1 MKITPEIVREVAA
14 LARLGL
20 SDAEVETF
28 APQLDAILGYVEQLG
43 ALDTSRVEATSHVVP
58 LDCPLRD
65 DLERPSTPR
74 EQILA
79 RAPCA
84 DGEFFVVPRIIDV
97 P

>member
-1 MKITPEIVREVAA
+1 MKITPEIVRRVAR

-43 ALDTSRVEATSHVVP
+43 ELDTSHVEGTSHAVR

-65 DLERPSTPR
+65 DLERPSPPR
-74 EQILA
+74 GPILA
-79 RAPCA
+79 RAASA